1 MLDVF
6 ELVKIRKSVRA
17 YDSKPIP
24 KDVLQ
29 KILETARLAP
39 SASNIQPWHFVI
51 VTDEKK
57 REKLSKA
64 QYAKFFAESP
74 IIIVGCGD
82 EKASP
87 NWYPVDVAIAMEHIV
102 LAATSEDLGTCWVGS
117 FDEDQIKELLNIP
130 DNYRIV
136 ALLAMGYPREK
147 LDLTRKH
154 AYPVHNRKKLE
165 QITSYDEFGKH
176 TTS

>member
-1 MLDVF
+1 
-6 ELVKIRKSVRA
+6 
-17 YDSKPIP
+17 
-24 KDVLQ
+24 
-29 KILETARLAP
+29 
-39 SASNIQPWHFVI
+39 
-51 VTDEKK
+51 
-57 REKLSKA
+57 
-64 QYAKFFAESP
+64 
-74 IIIVGCGD
+74 
-82 EKASP
+82 
-87 NWYPVDVAIAMEHIV
+87 MEHIV

-136 ALLAMGYPREK
+136 ALLAMGYPCEK